1 LIGHPGSI
9 EASVM
14 ETGRGRGVIR
24 GESGSSDPDTKGVS
38 SG

>member
-1 LIGHPGSI
+1 MGRLDSI
-9 EASVM
+9 EASVT

-24 GESGSSDPDTKGVS
+24 GKCGSKDPDTKGVS